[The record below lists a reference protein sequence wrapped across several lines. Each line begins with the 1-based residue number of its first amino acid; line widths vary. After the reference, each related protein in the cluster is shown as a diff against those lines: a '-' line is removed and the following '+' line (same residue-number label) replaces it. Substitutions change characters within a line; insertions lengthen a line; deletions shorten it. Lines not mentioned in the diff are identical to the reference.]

1 MQPNSDG
8 ILLNTRKKLPLPTT
22 HHRSDE
28 SGLKCSREAPKI
40 LTKNRRA
47 NVRRAHADSDATPEL
62 STGMCAG
69 LLYVEGPLFP
79 WLQPATSLSAAPLHQ
94 NCCSKYFLV
103 DTDAAI
109 STTNLGRPY
118 SFKLFD
124 EQGRQPERAPF
135 HWLACTKLYKWR
147 CSHLLRNACVKKTWG
162 KFFFHP
168 RKFSGKTENTSTK
181 SKRCSPS
188 VSFLTLR
195 SSLL

>member
-1 MQPNSDG
+1 MFSGGTKNTHQKPTSKRKARTRR
-8 ILLNTRKKLPLPTT
+8 LRRNTRVV
-22 HHRSDE
+22 
-28 SGLKCSREAPKI
+28 
-40 LTKNRRA
+40 NR
-47 NVRRAHADSDATPEL
+47 NVRRPVVR
-62 STGMCAG
+62 GR
-69 LLYVEGPLFP
+69 PLFP

>member
-69 LLYVEGPLFP
+69 LLSVEGHFFRGFSLRLLC
-79 WLQPATSLSAAPLHQ
+79 LQHRCIKIAAQ
-94 NCCSKYFLV
+94 KYFLV

-124 EQGRQPERAPF
+124 EQVGNQNAHRFIGWRALEPS
-135 HWLACTKLYKWR
+135 CT
-147 CSHLLRNACVKKTWG
+147 NGGAA
-162 KFFFHP
+162 
-168 RKFSGKTENTSTK
+168 TS
-181 SKRCSPS
+181 
-188 VSFLTLR
+188 
-195 SSLL
+195 